1 MEGDLMRR
9 AESVEG
15 ACIPGPTRSERGVT
29 LIEMMVTVVLLAAVI
44 LGSASLLT
52 QVLHQNKLA
61 RHRSLATYLAAE
73 RIDRMTSL
81 EFNTAADYLHYRLPE
96 ESASAGPPVRFT
108 TDYGSIPDYPEFRRV
123 VTLNYDVPTAGML
136 QITSEVFWE
145 DLRQGEK
152 SHELITYVHPRL
164 EQRQ

>member
-1 MEGDLMRR
+1 MK
-9 AESVEG
+9 
-15 ACIPGPTRSERGVT
+15 PSERGVT
-29 LIEMMVTVVLLAAVI
+29 LVEMMVTVVLLGAVI

-61 RHRSLATYLAAE
+61 RQRSLATYLAAE
-73 RIDRMTSL
+73 RIDQITSL
-81 EFNTAADYLHYRLPE
+81 EFNTAADYLHYKLPGE
-96 ESASAGPPVRFT
+96 TANAGPPMTFT
-108 TDYGSIPDYPEFRRV
+108 ADYGTIPDYPEYRRV

-145 DLRQGEK
+145 DMHQGEK
-152 SHELITYVHPRL
+152 SHELNTYVHPRL

>member
-1 MEGDLMRR
+1 MNPADRLH
-9 AESVEG
+9 A
-15 ACIPGPTRSERGVT
+15 PGQADSRGTEQGVT
-29 LIEMMVTVVLLAAVI
+29 LVEMMVTVVLLGAVI

-61 RHRSLATYLAAE
+61 RQRSLATYLAAE
-73 RIDRMTSL
+73 RIDQITSL
-81 EFNTAADYLHYRLPE
+81 EFNTAADYLHYQLPGE
-96 ESASAGPPVRFT
+96 TAVAGPPMT
-108 TDYGSIPDYPEFRRV
+108 LTSAYGTIPDYPEYRRV

-145 DLRQGEK
+145 NMQQGEK
-152 SHELITYVHPRL
+152 SHELNTYVHPRL